1 MQPTLREVL
10 TPLIAYVLLLEKI
23 PAEQQRSC
31 AEVRGRI
38 DKLIA
43 EQRLVVKRYDISTQD
58 YESACFAAV
67 AWIDEIILRAT
78 HESNRA
84 LYDKWRRSPLQAALF
99 GTANAGQEFFDRL
112 DELGPDQKELCE
124 VYFLALSLGFRG
136 KYYDDAQENQLIDL
150 RRQCAARLREPVSD
164 LLDLEKR
171 QRRITPEP
179 YSMQPPVPKPVE
191 RRWPRWWLAAPI
203 AALAAVLLF
212 ILWPWGPDQ
221 TEIRDALKSFECSQ
235 ITVDGIDHGVVK
247 LVGHVESDQQ
257 KEAVRQKL
265 QAIRGVK
272 GVSDDLNVIERPFC
286 EVMEVLDPP
295 KQASLQAGF
304 NLQVQPSKGCS
315 MTYYYGDRLVVDV
328 TADKPLHYVY
338 IDYYTADRATVVHY
352 FPNAYQP
359 NNAIAGSSLTLG
371 AENGSGQW
379 HMDINPPYGTEML
392 TVVSSPKPLFAQMRP
407 DLTEPSE
414 VYLTVLRHELPAN
427 SPGSDVAAAYC
438 FVTTRDKL

>member
-10 TPLIAYVLLLEKI
+10 TPLIAYVLLLERI

-43 EQRLVVKRYDISTQD
+43 EQRLAVKRHDISTQD
-58 YESACFAAV
+58 YESACFATV

-78 HESNRA
+78 HESNRV
-84 LYDKWRRSPLQAALF
+84 LYDEWRRSPLQAALF

-112 DELGPDQKELCE
+112 DKLGSGQKELRE

-150 RRQCAARLREPVSD
+150 RRQCAARLPEPVSD

-179 YSMQPPVPKPVE
+179 YSIQPPAPNPVE

-247 LVGHVESDQQ
+247 LKGHVESDQQ

-272 GVSDDLNVIERPFC
+272 GVSGDLSVIERPFC
-286 EVMEVLDPP
+286 EVMLMLDPLVR
-295 KQASLQAGF
+295 ASQQAGF
-304 NLQVQPSKGCS
+304 NLHVQPSNGCAQVYHDQEP
-315 MTYYYGDRLVVDV
+315 MLIDV
-328 TADKPLHYVY
+328 TADKPLRYVY
-338 IDYYTADRATVVHY
+338 VDYYTADRATVVHF
-352 FPNAYQP
+352 FPNEYRPDNLTQGLSLRLGSDWNSHVQP
-359 NNAIAGSSLTLG
+359 PFGMEMVTAIASPKRLFQGLRTGPTDSSED
-371 AENGSGQW
+371 AETYLSALEKA
-379 HMDINPPYGTEML
+379 MD
-392 TVVSSPKPLFAQMRP
+392 SSPPEKA
-407 DLTEPSE
+407 
-414 VYLTVLRHELPAN
+414 
-427 SPGSDVAAAYC
+427 DVAASYC
-438 FVTTRDKL
+438 FVTTQEK